1 MKSFKIYLEE
11 REEEYYHKLLDRRFE
26 WFDTIEELMMS
37 LRKSFP
43 EESLPWDSSKAG
55 DTYDVFGVPLQ
66 ILKHN
71 IFYNIGI
78 VRNMDTGQFSRLKL
92 SELEQLGKKL

>member
-37 LRKSFP
+37 L
-43 EESLPWDSSKAG
+43 EICQSS
-55 DTYDVFGVPLQ
+55 Q
-66 ILKHN
+66 IKH
-71 IFYNIGI
+71 
-78 VRNMDTGQFSRLKL
+78 
-92 SELEQLGKKL
+92 